1 VAQHQRRFDEA
12 TAFYNKALQIKE
24 DAGDFYNAASEYH
37 HLGMVA
43 QEQRRFDE
51 ATAFYNK
58 AFEIVEQF
66 QDWRKVSSTL
76 SQWGNL
82 LEIQEKWAEALQIY
96 IHAFAIDLEH
106 NEEWIYSDIR
116 DLGRMLKAMGMSQ
129 FESVWQQVTGEE
141 CPEEV
146 RSAIQAAS
154 EQNEE

>member
-1 VAQHQRRFDEA
+1 
-12 TAFYNKALQIKE
+12 
-24 DAGDFYNAASEYH
+24 
-37 HLGMVA
+37 MVA

-51 ATAFYNK
+51 ATAFYHKALQIREDVGDLYNAAYAYHNLGVVAQEQRRFDEATAFYQK
-58 AFEIVEQF
+58 AFEIREQF

-82 LEIQEKWAEALQIY
+82 LEIQQIY

-106 NEEWIYSDIR
+106 NEEWIGSDIR

-129 FESVWQQVTGEE
+129 FESVWQQVTGED

-146 RSAIQAAS
+146 HSAIQAAS
-154 EQNEE
+154 EENEE